1 MAIICGLALRLQ
13 TREKINQFSSP
24 EEPTTILPENKL
36 QSPSEDQ
43 EVEEDPLEDKIHRI
57 LSDLEERFC

>member
-1 MAIICGLALRLQ
+1 M
-13 TREKINQFSSP
+13 
-24 EEPTTILPENKL
+24 PENKL

-57 LSDLEERFC
+57 LGDLEEEFLKFWKVFHPNLEVQF